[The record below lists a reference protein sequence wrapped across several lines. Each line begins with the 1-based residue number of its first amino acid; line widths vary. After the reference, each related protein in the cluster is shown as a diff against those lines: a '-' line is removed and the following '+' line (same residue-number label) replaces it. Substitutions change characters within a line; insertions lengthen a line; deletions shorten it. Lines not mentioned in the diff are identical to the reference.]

1 MSSTVIPH
9 PPVSPSLC
17 LEKQTACQ
25 QIKRLII
32 QKNASPFSIVSNLPL
47 QNNNDLLQKSNKHIQ
62 CVVFL
67 PFGQPESLRFRNSMA
82 PDDRGA
88 KAGLSEAAI
97 LFSFFFPS

>member
-1 MSSTVIPH
+1 MMSSIVIPH

-32 QKNASPFSIVSNLPL
+32 QKNESPFSIVSNLPL
-47 QNNNDLLQKSNKHIQ
+47 QNNNDLLQKRNKPAE

-67 PFGQPESLRFRNSMA
+67 PFRQPGSLRFRNSMA
-82 PDDRGA
+82 LDNCEA
-88 KAGLSEAAI
+88 KGRA
-97 LFSFFFPS
+97 F